1 MDLVDFSLLFNPCLQ
16 VFKIS
21 KSKECYQVAM
31 STDAFKEKPKF
42 IPDSSQGDYWG
53 GHMMSFS
60 TFRFVTILL
69 GLFGI
74 DHLALRSPFTAFLK
88 FLVNIFFYGA
98 WWIYDIIQVFV
109 DEENVAKY
117 GLSTPWGP
125 RGHGFRFFKGVTDK
139 KINEYPNSS
148 PIVNSTSTI
157 LYIFYALSTAYFSF
171 LGLPS
176 LFAGDYI
183 GGVLKLISLAFI
195 IPFPIYMFTGIYE
208 YFTSG
213 GIEKEGVPRT
223 WPIVTILNNFI
234 FHDPEDRYP
243 AVNMLSPTEKENQM
257 KVYRKHLED
266 YQGKQSTKKPFTT
279 LWEAA
284 YGWATGPLKV
294 FELAGAA
301 SKTAEAGAQ
310 VTQTTAKAMNK
321 IVEKDPE
328 KLLPGA
334 SCPKPEENAEPNETT
349 PLMKGG
355 GLFQFSSPEE
365 SMSTGFDVLVMG
377 GILTLILGG
386 FVVAAFRKIPYPKRN
401 TEDEYP
407 RKTYDRDDAPPKPGA
422 V

>member
-1 MDLVDFSLLFNPCLQ
+1 M
-16 VFKIS
+16 FKTP
-21 KSKECYQVAM
+21 KSKESQQVAM
-31 STDAFKEKPKF
+31 STDALQDKPKF
-42 IPDSSQGDYWG
+42 IPEPSQGDYWG
-53 GHMMSFS
+53 GHMMNFS

-139 KINEYPNSS
+139 KLNEYPNQS
-148 PIVNSTSTI
+148 PIVNNSSTV

-176 LFAGDYI
+176 FFAGDYV
-183 GGVLKLISLAFI
+183 GGILKLLSLAFI
-195 IPFPIYMFTGIYE
+195 ITFPIYFFTGIYE
-208 YFTSG
+208 HFTSG
-213 GIEKEGVPRT
+213 GVEKEGVPRT
-223 WPIVTILNNFI
+223 WPIVTILNSFL
-234 FHDPEDRYP
+234 FHDPEDHYP
-243 AVNMLSPTEKENQM
+243 AVNMLSSTEKNKQM
-257 KVYRKHLED
+257 EAYETKVNA
-266 YQGKQSTKKPFTT
+266 YQGKQSTKRPFTT

-301 SKTAEAGAQ
+301 TKTAEAGAQ

-321 IVEKDPE
+321 IVESNPE
-328 KLLPGA
+328 KLLPGG
-334 SCPKPEENAEPNETT
+334 SCPAPEGGEGATETT

-355 GLFQFSSPEE
+355 GLFQITSPEE
-365 SMSTGFDVLVMG
+365 SISTGFDVLMMG
-377 GILTLILGG
+377 GIVTLILGG
-386 FVVAAFRKIPYPKRN
+386 FAVAALRKIAYPKRN